1 MLRSRVWYAA
11 ARPPIGFVAL
21 SYRANIV
28 QSGCMC
34 LARSA
39 RRCWRSRWGMGR
51 KGRESSVASGEIRL
65 GDAMVEVMVVGEA
78 VVFSYL
84 ES

>member
-1 MLRSRVWYAA
+1 LRSRVWYAA

-21 SYRANIV
+21 SYRADIV

-39 RRCWRSRWGMGR
+39 SRCWRNRWRMGR
-51 KGRESSVASGEIRL
+51 EGRASEVAEGVIRL
-65 GDAMVEVMVVGEA
+65 ADAMVEEMVVCEA

>member
-1 MLRSRVWYAA
+1 MWYAA

-21 SYRANIV
+21 SYRADFV

-39 RRCWRSRWGMGR
+39 RRCWRSRWRMGR
-51 KGRESSVASGEIRL
+51 KGRESEVASGEIRL
-65 GDAMVEVMVVGEA
+65 VDRMVEVMGDGSGA
-78 VVFSYL
+78 GSGL
-84 ES
+84 